1 MYTHTVRRQE
11 GGEVVETRTNVS
23 RHIYDQLLSQ
33 VIISYNQQFTRNEES
48 QFIRLREILLDLISR
63 LTEIATSR

>member
-33 VIISYNQQFTRNEES
+33 VIMQLTVYRQVWTEKVAYFTSKVEA
-48 QFIRLREILLDLISR
+48 FWF
-63 LTEIATSR
+63 

>member
-33 VIISYNQQFTRNEES
+33 VIYVIFAGWFVPLSPSN
-48 QFIRLREILLDLISR
+48 L
-63 LTEIATSR
+63 

>member
-33 VIISYNQQFTRNEES
+33 VIMQ
-48 QFIRLREILLDLISR
+48 
-63 LTEIATSR
+63 

>member
-33 VIISYNQQFTRNEES
+33 VII
-48 QFIRLREILLDLISR
+48 I
-63 LTEIATSR
+63 